1 MAKISKSEG
10 HQVPK
15 INYFGLLIAGLKH
28 TETDIEEIKRDWMF
42 MLKLTL
48 LLMKTLS
55 LL

>member
-1 MAKISKSEG
+1 MVGVRFIFCTALAKALL
-10 HQVPK
+10 
-15 INYFGLLIAGLKH
+15 NLIAGLKH

-48 LLMKTLS
+48 LMMKTLS